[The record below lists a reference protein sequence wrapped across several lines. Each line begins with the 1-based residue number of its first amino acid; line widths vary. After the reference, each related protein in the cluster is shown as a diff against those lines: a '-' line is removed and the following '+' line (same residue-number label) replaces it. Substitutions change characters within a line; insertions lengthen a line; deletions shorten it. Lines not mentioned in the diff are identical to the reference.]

1 MIASFLT
8 ACTAV
13 LAEAVDAIDSVPVAE
28 DPGSPL
34 FVAVALLL
42 LALGLAAVEFVVVS
56 GGMLGL
62 GAIICA
68 LASVA
73 YAFADGPL
81 AGWVFTALV
90 PILGILVL
98 KSGMSWLRRSPLV
111 TQSEITSDAG
121 YHHAF
126 ADQGLVKGSRG
137 VLVTPAMPSGRARF
151 AGATGPIEVDVQIRG
166 GAGETGDAVTIL
178 AIEGPVVTC
187 TLAPTPS
194 APSPSLQP

>member
-1 MIASFLT
+1 MIPSIVAT
-8 ACTAV
+8 CAAV
-13 LAEAVDAIDSVPVAE
+13 LAEATDTVDAIPAAE
-28 DPGSPL
+28 ATGSPL

-42 LALGLAAVEFVVVS
+42 LAVGLAMVEFVVVS
-56 GGMLGL
+56 GGLLGL
-62 GAIICA
+62 GAIICGV
-68 LASVA
+68 ASVA

-81 AGWVFTALV
+81 AGWVFTALA
-90 PILGILVL
+90 PILAILIL

-111 TQSEITSDAG
+111 TQSEILSDAG

-151 AGATGPIEVDVQIRG
+151 SGTTGPIEVDVQIRG
-166 GAGETGDAVTIL
+166 GAGETGAQVTIL

-187 TLAPTPS
+187 TLSPTLTEPS
-194 APSPSLQP
+194 S